1 MQALIDAVLDAGA
14 LGAVTLI
21 ALAALSVAYKA
32 LDSSGNRRR
41 K

>member
-32 LDSSGNRRR
+32 LDANGKRNR

>member
-32 LDSSGNRRR
+32 LDSSANRRR

>member
-1 MQALIDAVLDAGA
+1 MQTLIDAVLDAGA

-32 LDSSGNRRR
+32 VDAAGKHR
-41 K
+41 KR